1 MGLRFRRTLKIAPG
15 LRLNFNKNSVGL
27 SIGPRGAKYTI
38 NSSGRRTAS
47 VGIPGSGLYYTEST
61 GGGRRKTE
69 TEFDPLTRVDEHGN
83 TEHIDIPG
91 LFAGRAETIFFEF
104 AEQFLVSD
112 SNFSFDEIK
121 AAAEN
126 IKTTNPEIAPFI
138 DYVMI
143 AKTANVSAQEA
154 LALCERLYAMP
165 DLLTDKIAKKYFDQF
180 RANIPIARGI
190 SFSTDYNHSYLTYT
204 YSEILQALGQPQK
217 ALEIISKAPD
227 SEYKN
232 IDILDL
238 RLALKEYETVIDE
251 TNDLE
256 NEDDQS
262 AILLIFRAIAYRELK
277 EFDLAIETLRI
288 ALSKRTRPNDI
299 LAFARYERAVTYVA
313 MGKKAQAIKDLNTI
327 IAKDY
332 TDEEAKKLLKE
343 LDS

>member
-69 TEFDPLTRVDEHGN
+69 IDPLTSYDEHGN
-83 TEHIDIPG
+83 EQHIDKPG

-112 SNFSFDEIK
+112 SSFSFDEIK

-126 IKTTNPEIAPFI
+126 IKTTNPDIAPFI

-143 AKTANVSAQEA
+143 AKTANVSAQDA

-180 RANIPIARGI
+180 HARIPIARGI
-190 SFSTDYNHSYLTYT
+190 SFSTDYNHSYLSYT

-217 ALEIISKAPD
+217 ALEVIQKVPD

-232 IDILDL
+232 IAILDL
-238 RLALKEYETVIDE
+238 HLALKEYETVIDE

-256 NEDDQS
+256 NEDDES

-277 EFDLAIETLRI
+277 EFDLAIETFKLTL
-288 ALSKRTRPNDI
+288 AKRSRSREI
-299 LAFARYERAVTYVA
+299 LEYARYERAVTYIA
-313 MGKKAQAIKDLNTI
+313 MGKKAQAIKDLNSL

-332 TDEEAKKLLKE
+332 NDEAAKNLLKE
-343 LDS
+343 LV

>member
-1 MGLRFRRTLKIAPG
+1 MALRFRRTVKIAPG

-83 TEHIDIPG
+83 TEHIDKPG
-91 LFAGRAETIFFEF
+91 LFAGRAETIFFDF
-104 AEQFLVSD
+104 ADKYLGPD
-112 SNFSFDEIK
+112 SKLSFDEIK
-121 AAAEN
+121 AAAEKV
-126 IKTTNPEIAPFI
+126 KTANPDIAPLI
-138 DYVMI
+138 DYIMI
-143 AKTANVSAQEA
+143 AKTANVNAQEA

-190 SFSTDYNHSYLTYT
+190 SFSTDYNHSYLSYA
-204 YSEILQALGQPQK
+204 YSEILQALGQLQK
-217 ALEIISKAPD
+217 ALEIIQKVPE

-232 IDILDL
+232 IAILDL

-256 NEDDQS
+256 NTDDEN
-262 AILLIFRAIAYRELK
+262 AILLTFRAIAYRELK
-277 EFDLAIETLRI
+277 EFDLAIETFKL
-288 ALSKRTRPNDI
+288 ALSKRSRSSDI
-299 LAFARYERAVTYVA
+299 LEYARYERAVTYIA
-313 MGKKAQAIKDLNTI
+313 MGKKAQAIKDLNSL

-332 TDEEAKKLLKE
+332 NDEAAKKLLKE
-343 LDS
+343 LS